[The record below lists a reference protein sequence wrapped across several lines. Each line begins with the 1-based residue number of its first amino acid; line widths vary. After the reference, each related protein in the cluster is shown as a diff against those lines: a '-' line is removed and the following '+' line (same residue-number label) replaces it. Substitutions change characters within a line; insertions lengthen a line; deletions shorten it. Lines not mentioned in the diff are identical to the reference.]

1 MIASRMIASQMI
13 ASRMIASQVIASQ
26 VIASRMIA
34 SRMIAS
40 QVIASQV
47 IASQVIASQINEG
60 NWVSRLTLNPYYRGT
75 AARREQ
81 DQQRERQ
88 YHPWQQQ
95 HQQLSV
101 LPVHYSRTS

>member
-13 ASRMIASQVIASQ
+13 ASRMIAGQVIASQ

-40 QVIASQV
+40 QVIASQ
-47 IASQVIASQINEG
+47 INEG
-60 NWVSRLTLNPYYRGT
+60 NWVSRLTLNRYYRGT

>member
-34 SRMIAS
+34 S
-40 QVIASQV
+40 QV

-60 NWVSRLTLNPYYRGT
+60 NWVSRLTLNRYYRGT
-75 AARREQ
+75 ARREQ